1 MHRLASFLVL
11 ISACAGSSRFRAE
24 HAGQGVAVV
33 SPRGAPAA
41 PGSTIAVGPGAY
53 DLKLHFDV
61 PRAQVV
67 EWQVACPGAD
77 QQGSLGEPFE
87 AYRTR
92 RLAQLRA
99 ERERDAQTAGAVTS
113 ALVGAFAPS
122 VVASGQSGPVRADAQ
137 VSGQALGAAAGTA
150 AAASVDQNVQ
160 LDPNDVGGGP
170 VETVVHVVTSA
181 PGTCTVTAIAD
192 DANVPGRFELI
203 HIRDL
208 QGEQEARDA
217 AIATATVHA
226 RTELATQLQVY
237 GGDPT
242 LRQRQRQRDAEAQA
256 RAAAEARAGAEA
268 RIRAEADLAIQ
279 RDHEAAARLRAEAEL
294 SAQRE
299 REAAANARAE
309 LELRTQ
315 TAAAERAAL
324 ELRIKHE
331 RELRIAMEIRM
342 RIRFVL
348 IEWGAD
354 VNYRA
359 RLAAEHDARIRGQ
372 MELDARRLRI
382 ALEIR
387 MRLRLL
393 LIEWGA
399 DADYRLHMEQRTRE
413 AEARHAAELAAAEAE
428 RQRRQALQLDLAI
441 HARGELR
448 AYLVAIGAR
457 ERPPMPQLR
466 PENPGAAPFDGA
478 AWVAG
483 YWSWSG
489 TEWMW
494 VGGGWKD
501 TSGGFGATG
510 GDTMVAA
517 PAVIDTPVET
527 VSTTTVVV
535 EPPPPTTIYVEPPRG
550 TVVITPVRDHRH
562 EAPPPVRD
570 HRNEPTV
577 RDHRTHPA
585 PAPAVRDHRDDKPV
599 VRDHRH

>member
-1 MHRLASFLVL
+1 MHRFASFIVL
-11 ISACAGSSRFRAE
+11 IAACGGSARFRAE
-24 HAGQGVAVV
+24 HAGEGVAVV
-33 SPRGAPAA
+33 TPRGGTAA
-41 PGSTIAVGPGAY
+41 PGSAIAVGQGAY

-122 VVASGQSGPVRADAQ
+122 VTASGQSGPVRADAQ

-150 AAASVDQNVQ
+150 AYASVDQNVQ
-160 LDPNDVGGGP
+160 LAPGDVGGGP
-170 VETVVHVVTSA
+170 VETIVHVVTSA
-181 PGTCTVTAIAD
+181 PGACTVTAIAD
-192 DANVPGRFELI
+192 DANVNGRFELI

-208 QGEQEARDA
+208 EREQQARDA
-217 AIATATVHA
+217 AIATATIHA
-226 RTELATQLQVY
+226 RTELSTQLQGL

-242 LRQRQRQRDAEAQA
+242 FRQRQRDAEAQA
-256 RAAAEARAGAEA
+256 RAAAEAKAGAEA
-268 RIRAEADLAIQ
+268 RARAEADLVVQ
-279 RDHEAAARLRAEAEL
+279 REHDRRRAEE
-294 SAQRE
+294 
-299 REAAANARAE
+299 EAAANARAE

-331 RELRIAMEIRM
+331 RELRIALEIRM
-342 RIRFVL
+342 RIRMLL

-359 RLAAEHDARIRGQ
+359 RLQAEHDARIRAQ
-372 MELDARRLRI
+372 MDLDARRLRI

-387 MRLRLL
+387 MRIRLL

-399 DADYRLHMEQRTRE
+399 DAEYRLHLEQRARD

-428 RQRRQALQLDLAI
+428 RQRRLALQLDLAM

-448 AYLVAIGAR
+448 AYLAMLGAH
-457 ERPPMPQLR
+457 ERPPMPPLKI
-466 PENPGAAPFDGA
+466 ENRGSAPFDGA

-489 TEWMW
+489 SEWLW
-494 VGGGWKD
+494 IGGGWKD
-501 TSGGFGATG
+501 NTGGFGEAG
-510 GDTMVAA
+510 GETRIAGPTV
-517 PAVIDTPVET
+517 VET
-527 VSTTTVVV
+527 VETVPVTTTTVVV
-535 EPPPPTTIYVEPPRG
+535 EPPPTIYVEPPHG
-550 TVVITPVRDHRH
+550 TVVITPVRDHRT
-562 EAPPPVRD
+562 EPVVRD
-570 HRNEPTV
+570 HRSAPVPSPTV
-577 RDHRTHPA
+577 RDHRSA
-585 PAPAVRDHRDDKPV
+585 PAPHDDKKPV
-599 VRDHRH
+599 VRDHRR